1 MALYNAPMVAPSRPA
16 AGIAFGRYRLFVHRR
31 ELLCDDQP
39 VKLGD
44 RALDVLMVLI
54 ETPGALI
61 GKDVLMA
68 RVWPNRVVEEGNLQ
82 AQITAL
88 RRALGPDRELIRTVA
103 GRGYLFTGEIHTLP
117 ANSDQPARAALPATR
132 RDDLP
137 PTNIPKP
144 ISELIGRD
152 EELGAIVKLIAEHR
166 LVTLIGVG
174 GIGKTRLALAA
185 ARELLPYFGDGVWFA
200 DLSTLSDPSLIPA
213 TVATAVGLDL
223 AGGNASLPRVA
234 KALADRRLLLVLDT
248 CEHVI
253 GAAAALAEEILGNG
267 SALHII
273 ATSREPL
280 RAGGEWVYPIRPL
293 AVPAADATVDDEA
306 GRYGAIEL
314 FIERARAA
322 DPHFAPD
329 RNLMER
335 IAATCRR
342 LDGIPL
348 AIELAAARATTLGI
362 EELAGR
368 LDGRL
373 SLLTGGRR
381 TALPRHQT
389 LGATLDWSH
398 ALLSEAERIIFRR
411 LSVFAGAFSLRAA
424 VAISEEPALPQP
436 QVIDGLSGLVAKSL
450 VAMEAGGIVTR
461 YRLLN
466 TTRRY
471 AFEKLDGSGERKMI
485 ARRHA
490 EYYRG
495 VFERAE
501 AEWKTRPA
509 VEWVADYGPRI
520 DNLRCA
526 LDWAFSPEGDASI
539 GVALTAVAV
548 PLWMRLS
555 LLGECRSRAERA
567 LATIGAGENRDTR
580 QEMKVL
586 AALGTSLYYIR
597 GPAVTEVGAV
607 WEKALELA
615 ESLGDAE
622 FRLQSLWGLWAFHL
636 NSGRVDIALELAKKY
651 CSFAV
656 AGSSDR
662 VTGERMLGMVEH
674 RHGDLRD
681 ARRHFER
688 VLAHYEASNGQQVF
702 YLPVDFR
709 VYTRALLARILWLQG
724 FPDQAMRTAA
734 ESVERA
740 RSINNA
746 TSFHCALSACMV
758 ALWVGDLRAAARYIE
773 MLLDSSRNQ
782 ELPLY
787 SAFGQACQGMLAVR
801 SGDIAN
807 GVRHLRAGLDHLG
820 EGNSDLRFIISQL
833 AEALGHAGRIAEGL
847 AAIEEAID
855 RSDRGSEH
863 WTRAELLRIK
873 SELLLLDGPASVAA
887 AEDHL
892 RTALDWA
899 HRQDA
904 LSWELRAATSLARI
918 LRSQGRSP
926 DAVALLQPIY
936 DSFSEGFDTADLKA
950 AKALLARGGH
960 RR

>member
-1 MALYNAPMVAPSRPA
+1 MVPPSRSA

-31 ELLCDDQP
+31 ELLCDDEP

-44 RALDVLMVLI
+44 RALDVLMVLL

-61 GKDVLMA
+61 GKDELMA

-82 AQITAL
+82 AQITVL
-88 RRALGPDRELIRTVA
+88 RRALGSDRELIRTVA

-117 ANSDQPARAALPATR
+117 ANSDQPVRTELPAR
-132 RDDLP
+132 RGDDGLP
-137 PTNIPKP
+137 PTNIPRP

-152 EELGAIVKLIAEHR
+152 EELGAIVKLVAGHR

-185 ARELLPYFGDGVWFA
+185 ARELLPHFNDGVWFTE
-200 DLSTLSDPSLIPA
+200 LSSLSDPSLIPA

-223 AGGNASLPRVA
+223 AGGSALLPHVA
-234 KALADRRLLLVLDT
+234 KALADRHQLLVLDT

-253 GAAAALAEEILGNG
+253 GAAAALAEEILGYG
-267 SALHII
+267 SAVHII

-280 RAGGEWVYPIRPL
+280 RAGGEWLYPIRPL
-293 AVPAADATVDDEA
+293 DVPAADATVDVEA
-306 GRYGAIEL
+306 ERYGAIQL
-314 FIERARAA
+314 FVERVRAA

-329 RNLMER
+329 RNLMGR
-335 IAATCRR
+335 IAAICRR

-368 LDGRL
+368 LDDQL

-398 ALLSEAERIIFRR
+398 ALLSDAERIVFRR
-411 LSVFAGAFSLRAA
+411 LALFAGPFSLRAA
-424 VAISEEPALPQP
+424 VAVSAEPALPPP
-436 QVIDGLSGLVAKSL
+436 QVVDGLSGLVAKSL
-450 VAMEAGGIVTR
+450 VAVEAGGIVRR
-461 YRLLN
+461 YRLLD
-466 TTRRY
+466 TTRSY
-471 AFEKLDGSGERKMI
+471 ALEKLDGSGERKMI

-490 EYYRG
+490 EHYRG

-509 VEWVADYGPRI
+509 VEWLADYGPRV

-539 GVALTAVAV
+539 GVALTAAAT

-555 LLGECRSRAERA
+555 LLGECRSRAEQA
-567 LATIGAGENRDTR
+567 LATIGVGENRDRR
-580 QEMKVL
+580 QEMKVQ
-586 AALGTSLYYIR
+586 AALGTSLYYVR
-597 GPAVTEVGAV
+597 GPAVAEHGAA
-607 WEKALELA
+607 WAKALELA
-615 ESLGDAE
+615 ESLDDAE
-622 FRLQSLWGLWAFHL
+622 FRLQSLWGLWSFHL
-636 NSGRVDIALELAKKY
+636 NSGRLDIALELAQKY

-656 AGSSDR
+656 AESLDR
-662 VTGERMLGMVEH
+662 ITGERMLGMVEH
-674 RHGDLRD
+674 RQGDLRS

-688 VLAHYEASNGQQVF
+688 VLAHYEASSAQQVS
-702 YLPVDFR
+702 YLPVDYR
-709 VYTRALLARILWLQG
+709 VYTRVTFARVLWLQG

-734 ESVERA
+734 ESVEQA
-740 RSINNA
+740 RSISNA
-746 TSFHCALSACMV
+746 TSFHCALSACLI

-773 MLLDSSRNQ
+773 MLLDSSRNS

-787 SAFGQACQGMLAVR
+787 SACGQACQGMLAIR

-833 AEALGHAGRIAEGL
+833 AEALAHAGRIAQGL

-855 RSDRGSEH
+855 RSDRGKEY

-873 SELLLLDGPASVAA
+873 SELLLLDGPASAVA
-887 AEDHL
+887 AEDYL
-892 RTALDWA
+892 RAALDWA
-899 HRQDA
+899 HRQGA

-936 DSFSEGFDTADLKA
+936 DRFSEGLDTADLKA
-950 AKALLARGGH
+950 AKALLEVSTEVDCP
-960 RR
+960 